1 MCVTYLVSRRCSR
14 ISMRLSACDIRH
26 LFAWSLAAVCR
37 VLSAE
42 TVLMYMYVRTC
53 DLSYQQRFFSYICTY
68 TCVARARVC
77 LCVFVRVNVCV
88 CRYTREVCLVS
99 SLLSHMRH
107 VTHVNHVNKSRHTH
121 TRAVDQSKAI
131 HMSMRHDTHTC
142 QMACQW
148 TCQWVMNAVDMSM
161 SHGTHTP
168 GLWVSWPILFDLHE
182 SHNRGATF
190 IRRVRDSWRARD
202 WIAPVSYSNVCRM
215 SHVSR
220 VNTSWHTHI
229 GLAYTGVL
237 LNRQW
242 DMCAMIRLHVRHNR
256 VPWLVHTQ
264 GWCAMTHSHVWHDY
278 VSWRV
283 DTYRAGILHGY
294 RLRMLRSHRRAARYL
309 RRRPLRS
316 FALALW
322 LQAGGV
328 VQYVAVCG
336 SVLQYV
342 AVYCSVLLSNSLFVE
357 GLYVAVCCSVL
368 QCVAVCCS
376 VLLILSSSWRG

>member
-1 MCVTYLVSRRCSR
+1 
-14 ISMRLSACDIRH
+14 
-26 LFAWSLAAVCR
+26 
-37 VLSAE
+37 
-42 TVLMYMYVRTC
+42 MYVRVTC
-53 DLSYQQRFFSYICTY
+53 LISRDFSPTY
-68 TCVARARVC
+68 VRTHVWRARVC
-77 LCVFVRVNVCV
+77 VCV
-88 CRYTREVCLVS
+88 CLCEWMCVCVG
-99 SLLSHMRH
+99 
-107 VTHVNHVNKSRHTH
+107 THVRCVLSAAFFRTCVMSHTW
-121 TRAVDQSKAI
+121 TTWTS
-131 HMSMRHDTHTC
+131 HDTHTPGLLISRRQYTC
-142 QMACQW
+142 QCVTILIQLQLACQW
-148 TCQWVMNAVDMSM
+148 TCQWVTNAVDMSM

-168 GLWVSWPILFDLHE
+168 GLWVSWPILFYLHE

-242 DMCAMIRLHVRHNR
+242 DMCAMTRLHVRHNR
-256 VPWLVHTQ
+256 GPWLVHTQ

-376 VLLILSSSWRG
+376 VLQCVAVFCSFSLLHGGARYESCHA